1 MRSNSFKSA
10 FKTKNQISHEVN
22 QCSLLELFTLNVLF
36 LKLMFIS
43 KIRSKIIREKLQKKY
58 LKKDP

>member
-22 QCSLLELFTLNVLF
+22 QCSLLELFTLKRTIF
-36 LKLMFIS
+36 
-43 KIRSKIIREKLQKKY
+43 KINFYFKNKI
-58 LKKDP
+58 